1 MTVDNKPMGE
11 IYHNGCMYDYIYNLY
26 VYNNSF
32 HINIHQI
39 CGWKARLYN
48 QLTAIIMPRELG
60 KTLIFVLGQTLPDFL
75 DSKHYVHQLLQTV
88 TTIDHQLW
96 TMIACGPLPFLDGTV
111 GHTCTFLQMV
121 HPERH
126 FL

>member
-26 VYNNSF
+26 V
-32 HINIHQI
+32 INIHQI

-75 DSKHYVHQLLQTV
+75 DSNCFVLHYAHQLLQTV
-88 TTIDHQLW
+88 TTIDGQL
-96 TMIACGPLPFLDGTV
+96 
-111 GHTCTFLQMV
+111 
-121 HPERH
+121 
-126 FL
+126 